1 MSAMTDPME
10 ISGIVRNACIQAAL
24 EGYEQAQIAGLCQE
38 GAWECAVDAMRMV
51 DLPEPF
57 ILVVVGEDEAA
68 VQHATLH
75 AGIAGQLVDL
85 AAAVVGFVR
94 ATP

>member
-51 DLPEPF
+51 DLKVCLEKAPRSP
-57 ILVVVGEDEAA
+57 LPPAPA
-68 VQHATLH
+68 S
-75 AGIAGQLVDL
+75 
-85 AAAVVGFVR
+85 
-94 ATP
+94 P